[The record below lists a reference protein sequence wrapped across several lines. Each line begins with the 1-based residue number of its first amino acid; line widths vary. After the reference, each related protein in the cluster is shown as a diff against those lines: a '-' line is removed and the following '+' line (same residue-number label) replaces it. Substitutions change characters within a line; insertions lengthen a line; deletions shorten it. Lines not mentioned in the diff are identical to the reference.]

1 MIWTNLALV
10 VLGIALGVLLR
21 RRGVPTWPAL
31 LGVLLAV
38 FATLTGFSIGVFV
51 TPIAAIVLLAA
62 AANALRPTAPPT

>member
-1 MIWTNLALV
+1 MIWTNLALI

-31 LGVLLAV
+31 LGTLLAI

-51 TPIAAIVLLAA
+51 TPIAAAALLLAA
-62 AANALRPTAPPT
+62 ANGLRFKHPS